1 MFHDNNIFKM
11 PKKIDPEVECK
22 VRLLSELKWPPKK
35 VVNEVNKNGNVISRR
50 SYFNIVNNCG
60 ENRWAKAN
68 NQPIPKISRKPT
80 VLTKGVVKKIEEE
93 MSKENP
99 PTQNSLAKRL
109 GISQPNI
116 NRAIKRIEMAKRIK
130 TRVHR
135 IGRHHI
141 QNRKINSR
149 KLYENGLAG
158 HRSEYA
164 VTLDE
169 AMIYMSNINGKR
181 KICYVKKGE
190 SIPENWVYEKAENFS
205 KGFMIVGAITG
216 RGVLPLIRVP
226 PKAKINSEYYI
237 KYVLKRLL
245 EKELPKLYPG
255 ELNKVFVHHDK
266 ASSHTSI
273 KTSEY
278 AADLKA
284 RTGISIIDN
293 SLIPVKSPDA
303 SPLDFFGF
311 GYLKQVI
318 FTRRANIGW
327 FMENL

>member
-1 MFHDNNIFKM
+1 
-11 PKKIDPEVECK
+11 
-22 VRLLSELKWPPKK
+22 
-35 VVNEVNKNGNVISRR
+35 
-50 SYFNIVNNCG
+50 
-60 ENRWAKAN
+60 
-68 NQPIPKISRKPT
+68 
-80 VLTKGVVKKIEEE
+80 
-93 MSKENP
+93 
-99 PTQNSLAKRL
+99 
-109 GISQPNI
+109 
-116 NRAIKRIEMAKRIK
+116 
-130 TRVHR
+130 
-135 IGRHHI
+135 
-141 QNRKINSR
+141 
-149 KLYENGLAG
+149 
-158 HRSEYA
+158 
-164 VTLDE
+164 
-169 AMIYMSNINGKR
+169 MIHMSNINGKR

-245 EKELPKLYPG
+245 EKELQKLCPG

-311 GYLKQVI
+311 GYLKQQL
-318 FTRRANIGW
+318 FLRRARILDDLWKTCRQEWSKISLEMVRNVFDSWKRRLHTISRNGRQHI
-327 FMENL
+327 EQTKQIHKRRILI